1 MVEGDEQPIV
11 VVDCDPGQPARVTG
25 VVENIISAG
34 EFQRVRVI
42 DRDDG
47 IFPDLAVLEPGVD
60 AVVGFRVA
68 DAADVCETVVV
79 LELLRNGERVLFDAG
94 LAVKLGFRQPPFR
107 AEIIIFSVRRD
118 ALRALRRADKQYI
131 DF

>member
-1 MVEGDEQPIV
+1 MVEGDEQTVV
-11 VVDCDPGQPARVTG
+11 VVDRDPRQSARVTG

-42 DRDDG
+42 DRDDW

-79 LELLRNGERVLFDAG
+79 LELLRNGERVRLDAG

-107 AEIIIFSVRRD
+107 AEIIIFSS
-118 ALRALRRADKQYI
+118 
-131 DF
+131 

>member
-11 VVDCDPGQPARVTG
+11 VVDCDPGKPARVTG
-25 VVENIISAG
+25 VVENMISAG

-42 DRDDG
+42 DCDDG
-47 IFPDLAVLEPGVD
+47 IFPDLAVLESGVD

-79 LELLRNGERVLFDAG
+79 LELLRNGERV
-94 LAVKLGFRQPPFR
+94 
-107 AEIIIFSVRRD
+107 
-118 ALRALRRADKQYI
+118 
-131 DF
+131 